1 MRLESEVCLTYF
13 GQICQ
18 MKVIRLTVQTE
29 DAVLCDLSTDNI
41 TGLTQGVD
49 QLNLSDMNESSV
61 SNELDSRDFCEHLSS
76 TPNRERLKS
85 PKETPGKES
94 SSVATITSPQRGDD
108 LLSSSLFQTP
118 VKQRPCQNTWDFYRI
133 CSTTK
138 CFVVRETEEAAKEQ
152 RKSGVTFQDIGGMS
166 AQIAAIRET
175 VMLPLKSP
183 HLFSSSG

>member
-1 MRLESEVCLTYF
+1 MRLESEICLTYF

-18 MKVIRLTVQTE
+18 MKVIQLTVQPE
-29 DAVLCDLSTDNI
+29 DAVLCNLSTDNI
-41 TGLTQGVD
+41 SGLTQGVD

-61 SNELDSRDFCEHLSS
+61 LNDTDSREDFEHLSS
-76 TPNRERLKS
+76 TPNRESLKS
-85 PKETPGKES
+85 PKETPGKDIS
-94 SSVATITSPQRGDD
+94 SIATMTSPQRVDS
-108 LLSSSLFQTP
+108 LLNSSQFQTP
-118 VKQRPCQNTWDFYRI
+118 VKQRPCQNTEDFYRI

-138 CFVVRETEEAAKEQ
+138 CFVVRETEEPAKEQ

-166 AQIAAIRET
+166 AQIATIRET